1 MSKIYGYCRVSTAR
15 QSIDRQITNIKN
27 EYKTAL
33 IYQEA
38 RTGTN
43 FNRDKW
49 QKLMKVIKPGD
60 TIVFDS
66 VSRMSREAAEGFEV
80 YEQLF
85 KTGVNL
91 VFLKEPHINTAVY
104 KDALEQGVPM
114 TGGNVDVILQGVNQY
129 LMLLAKEQIRIAF
142 DQAEKEVQDLHQR
155 VAEGIREARD
165 KGKQIGRKT
174 GTTVITKKEIEMKKL
189 MQKELIAFG
198 GYLTDAK
205 FIKANDI
212 SKPTFYKYKAELL
225 D

>member
-15 QSIDRQITNIKN
+15 QSIERQIRNIKG

-38 RTGTN
+38 KTGTN
-43 FNRDKW
+43 FDRAEW
-49 QKLMKVIKPGD
+49 QKLMKIIKPGD

-85 KTGVNL
+85 KMGVNL

-129 LMLLAKEQIRIAF
+129 LFLLAKEQIRIAF

-155 VAEGIREARD
+155 VAEGIETARRN
-165 KGKQIGRKT
+165 GKQIGRKT
-174 GTTVITKKEIEMKKL
+174 GTKIITDKERAMKTL
-189 MQKELIAFG
+189 MQAKLKSFG
-198 GYLTDAK
+198 GYLTDAE
-205 FIKANDI
+205 FIKMNDI

-225 D
+225 G